1 MNAICPGGVQT
12 DQPKDF
18 LGKLNFRIP
27 MGRMARKDEYK
38 GAILFLISDASSY
51 MTGAVLSVDGG
62 RTFW

>member
-1 MNAICPGGVQT
+1 
-12 DQPKDF
+12 
-18 LGKLNFRIP
+18 

-62 RTFW
+62 RTCW